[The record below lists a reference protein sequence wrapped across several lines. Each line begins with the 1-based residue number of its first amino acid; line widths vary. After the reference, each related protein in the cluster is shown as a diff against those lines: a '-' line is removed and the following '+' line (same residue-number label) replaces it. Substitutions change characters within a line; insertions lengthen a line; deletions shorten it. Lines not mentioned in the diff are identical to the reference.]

1 MIGWPGLTPYT
12 TGPLMRGFALSGG
25 VRMPSCG
32 VCILTS
38 FGGYFPSA
46 NSKTVPNAHPAIM
59 PSAPDTSR
67 TTDSRPVRSTVASSF
82 TPFLTPA
89 FSHMTFPS
97 GATMRNVAG
106 SSTSLRQSTPL
117 TALSETAPPP
127 SGIVTRLGVL
137 TQSEAQYFFPA
148 RHTSPRRVPLGP
160 ASLLISII
168 GISYLMPAKAVVNVA
183 SVASIDNI
191 SFQFPTCN
199 IGYW

>member
-1 MIGWPGLTPYT
+1 
-12 TGPLMRGFALSGG
+12 
-25 VRMPSCG
+25 MPSWG

-46 NSKTVPNAHPAIM
+46 NSKTVPNAHPAMM

-67 TTDSRPVRSTVASSF
+67 TTDSRPVSSTVASSF
-82 TPFLTPA
+82 TPFLTPD
-89 FSHMTFPS
+89 FSHSVFPS
-97 GATMRNVAG
+97 GETMRNVAG
-106 SSTSLRQSTPL
+106 SSTSLRQSTPQ

-148 RHTSPRRVPLGP
+148 RHTSPICTPLGP
-160 ASLLISII
+160 ASLLVSII

-183 SVASIDNI
+183 SVANI
-191 SFQFPTCN
+191 ANFIFNLPNMPHAKFAKCARFRS
-199 IGYW
+199 